1 MELFEKSNPGL
12 AGRFRHL
19 HISDYTPAEMEQ
31 IVAFHTRKNNAVLS
45 DELQA
50 ALPNFCENWV
60 NLAGTE
66 WNNAREAVNLLDDM
80 MRNWKQDPEA
90 QSVTDE
96 TGVTHA
102 LLEPRHIP
110 EVLSGN
116 LKPVAE
122 MRTEALNRLNSLTGL
137 NGVKATVERLRRRM
151 LAGDQKEPGHYLFT
165 GNSGTGKTTVAR
177 YMGQIL
183 RNLGMLKRGHLVEF
197 TASELMSQMFNEE
210 HHGDFYET
218 VKHAMDGVLFIDEAY
233 QLTTDTTGRGRPILD
248 ALLPFMEK
256 NRKNICVIVA
266 GYEDEMDDFL
276 KYNSGF
282 QSRFT
287 ESVHFDN
294 YSGAELQAILLAML
308 EEQGIQADADYQEYA
323 LRALT
328 RYVEIH
334 GKEKSFGNARYVR
347 NEFLPDSLDA
357 QTDRL
362 IRQYGEDF
370 PRELKQQLTGADIPA
385 ELVRFTKQPLPQ
397 PDTRTAAE
405 KLDDLVGYEPIKAEL
420 RKLLKAKRSAQ
431 AEELGVVRMPERLH
445 WVLEGNPGTGKTM
458 MARMMARIYRSLGIL
473 SKGQLVE
480 VDRSGLVAG
489 YVGQTALKTQKVIE
503 KAMGGVLFIDEAYA
517 LNGRSENDFGQEAID
532 TILKAMEDHRDD
544 LVVIVAGY
552 TDLMDKFI
560 HSNPGLESRFNR
572 FLLFEDYTVDEMMGI
587 FKMRCGKGYV
597 LAPDA
602 EPLVRDYI
610 AEESA
615 DGSFGNGRGV
625 RNIFEHILVAQNN
638 RLAKM
643 DSVTRDDLMTLTAD
657 DVLHAR
663 GKLDD

>member
-1 MELFEKSNPGL
+1 MDKKDEIILQQLEVIRTMTERNLRSMGDDFWGTPFEGVLSPKSPSAPPSGGKPVGNADGKMPAQPSDGKTAGGQPAAKAEKTEVVEPLPKEDMKDLQAELDSYIGL
-12 AGRFRHL
+12 ATVKEEVRSL
-19 HISDYTPAEMEQ
+19 INMA
-31 IVAFHTRKNNAVLS
+31 
-45 DELQA
+45 
-50 ALPNFCENWV
+50 
-60 NLAGTE
+60 
-66 WNNAREAVNLLDDM
+66 
-80 MRNWKQDPEA
+80 
-90 QSVTDE
+90 SVY
-96 TGVTHA
+96 
-102 LLEPRHIP
+102 
-110 EVLSGN
+110 
-116 LKPVAE
+116 K
-122 MRTEALNRLNSLTGL
+122 
-137 NGVKATVERLRRRM
+137 LRRQHD
-151 LAGDQKEPGHYLFT
+151 LP
-165 GNSGTGKTTVAR
+165 
-177 YMGQIL
+177 
-183 RNLGMLKRGHLVEF
+183 
-197 TASELMSQMFNEE
+197 
-210 HHGDFYET
+210 
-218 VKHAMDGVLFIDEAY
+218 
-233 QLTTDTTGRGRPILD
+233 TTDMSLH
-248 ALLPFMEK
+248 M
-256 NRKNICVIVA
+256 V
-266 GYEDEMDDFL
+266 
-276 KYNSGF
+276 
-282 QSRFT
+282 FT
-287 ESVHFDN
+287 
-294 YSGAELQAILLAML
+294 
-308 EEQGIQADADYQEYA
+308 
-323 LRALT
+323 
-328 RYVEIH
+328 
-334 GKEKSFGNARYVR
+334 
-347 NEFLPDSLDA
+347 
-357 QTDRL
+357 
-362 IRQYGEDF
+362 
-370 PRELKQQLTGADIPA
+370 
-385 ELVRFTKQPLPQ
+385 
-397 PDTRTAAE
+397 
-405 KLDDLVGYEPIKAEL
+405 
-420 RKLLKAKRSAQ
+420 
-431 AEELGVVRMPERLH
+431 
-445 WVLEGNPGTGKTM
+445 GNPGTGKTM